1 MNYIRGHWRGD
12 HSLVWSFWVNLAA
25 HAGLAVALFFTVTYA
40 FGAFQSLLVAPL
52 TAEHDPALAIRHPP
66 GTYTLTLS
74 TDGARVILD
83 GDFEIGIT
91 AALSALLDQHSDIKG
106 VVLHSNGG
114 RVAAGRGVAQLI
126 KTKGLDTYVF
136 ETCKSACTTA
146 FIAGGTRI
154 LGANGRLGFHQFS
167 VNAANHV
174 PYIDPEAQQKKELEF
189 YTAQNIQPAF
199 LDKIFR
205 AAHSE
210 IWFPT
215 TDELLASGVV
225 HKIIK

>member
-1 MNYIRGHWRGD
+1 M
-12 HSLVWSFWVNLAA
+12 
-25 HAGLAVALFFTVTYA
+25 
-40 FGAFQSLLVAPL
+40 
-52 TAEHDPALAIRHPP
+52 
-66 GTYTLTLS
+66 
-74 TDGARVILD
+74 
-83 GDFEIGIT
+83 
-91 AALSALLDQHSDIKG
+91 
-106 VVLHSNGG
+106 
-114 RVAAGRGVAQLI
+114 
-126 KTKGLDTYVF
+126 F

-215 TDELLASGVV
+215 TDELLTSGVV